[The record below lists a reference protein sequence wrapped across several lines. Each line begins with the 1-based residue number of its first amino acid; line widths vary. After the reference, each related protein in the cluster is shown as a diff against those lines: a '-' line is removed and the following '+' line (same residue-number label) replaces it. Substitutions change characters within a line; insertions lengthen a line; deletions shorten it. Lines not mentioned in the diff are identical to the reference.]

1 LVPREYTCPVAR
13 PAKAAGAAAASQVLD
28 EPADSD
34 RPAHVTRPMLDEAS
48 CRARRRRRAGVVI
61 FQPPDS
67 DAAGWTPSLKSAVR
81 WFHASKECDV
91 PKNKVVPIDEAMS
104 HIKSGMT
111 IAVGGFIGQGDP
123 LTLIDYLKTMDV
135 GDLTIYENDAGYRD
149 RGVVEL
155 VRQGKIKKIV
165 ASHIGTTPEIGKAMN
180 EGRLIVEATPQG
192 TLAEMMR
199 CGGAGL
205 GGFLTP
211 TGIGTIA
218 EEGKQIIELDG
229 RKFILVPSIKCDVA
243 IVRAHRGD
251 TWGNL
256 IYRGTSRNFNV
267 PAAMCAEYVI
277 SEVENLYT
285 MGELDPEGIH
295 TSGIFVDAVVRA
307 NVQYCTLREED
318 FDA

>member
-1 LVPREYTCPVAR
+1 MAKRRVESGGLARTAR
-13 PAKAAGAAAASQVLD
+13 PLARTGSAEVILFTHTHLPGRRPSASVAGLFRAKEQ
-28 EPADSD
+28 
-34 RPAHVTRPMLDEAS
+34 T
-48 CRARRRRRAGVVI
+48 
-61 FQPPDS
+61 
-67 DAAGWTPSLKSAVR
+67 
-81 WFHASKECDV
+81 V
-91 PKNKVVPIDEAMS
+91 PKNKVVPIEEAMS
-104 HIKSGMT
+104 HIQSGMS

-155 VRQGKIKKIV
+155 VKQGKIKKIV

-180 EGRLIVEATPQG
+180 EGRLEVEATPQG

-211 TGIGTIA
+211 TGIGTVA
-218 EEGKQIIELDG
+218 EEGKQIVELDG
-229 RKFILVPSIKCDVA
+229 RKYILVPSLKCDVA
-243 IVRAHRGD
+243 IVRAHKGD

-277 SEVENLYT
+277 AEIENLYT

-295 TSGIFVDAVVRA
+295 TSGIFVDAVVRS
-307 NVQYCTLREED
+307 NVEYCTIREEA
-318 FDA
+318 FNGQ

>member
-1 LVPREYTCPVAR
+1 
-13 PAKAAGAAAASQVLD
+13 
-28 EPADSD
+28 
-34 RPAHVTRPMLDEAS
+34 
-48 CRARRRRRAGVVI
+48 
-61 FQPPDS
+61 
-67 DAAGWTPSLKSAVR
+67 
-81 WFHASKECDV
+81 V
-91 PKNKVVPIDEAMS
+91 PKNKVVPIEEAMS
-104 HIKSGMT
+104 HIKSGMS

-155 VRQGKIKKIV
+155 VKQGKIKKVV

-180 EGRLIVEATPQG
+180 EGRLEVEPTPQG

-211 TGIGTIA
+211 TGIGTVA

-229 RKFILVPSIKCDVA
+229 RKFILVPSLKCDVA
-243 IVRAHRGD
+243 IIRAHAGD

-267 PAAMCAEYVI
+267 PAATCADYVI
-277 SEVENLYT
+277 AEVENLYT
-285 MGELDPEGIH
+285 MGELDPNAIH

-307 NVQYCTLREED
+307 DIDYCVIREEK
-318 FDA
+318 FNGQ